1 MTVMLLLLCEVRTLL
16 KMRRVHLNGFILMS
30 KLTQHNVMVVC
41 VRIQTKIFISCTGLS
56 ADALLTH
63 LLDSYQLTSLCHVM
77 KANLREIQLYISRQH
92 AEWTSVLSFN
102 VCAVIHQNCM
112 YLLKGDKGWAATD
125 NVHLRAARWA
135 MPSRRGPHVMWQA
148 GPLPTY
154 GVNWASKL
162 KPASKHPDKR
172 SQWDAK
178 LLVTSL
184 HLPAP
189 RSLCT
194 AAGPLVS
201 GATSSHSVENG
212 SISWRPGITCKWWE
226 QTQSI
231 TFRNILYLEG
241 SVERF

>member
-1 MTVMLLLLCEVRTLL
+1 MLEFKQKYSSVAQVYLQMLYWRTYDYKTWQLSTTYIAVMLWRQ
-16 KMRRVHLNGFILMS
+16 N
-30 KLTQHNVMVVC
+30 
-41 VRIQTKIFISCTGLS
+41 
-56 ADALLTH
+56 
-63 LLDSYQLTSLCHVM
+63 
-77 KANLREIQLYISRQH
+77 ISRQH

-102 VCAVIHQNCM
+102 VSAVIHQNCI
-112 YLLKGDKGWAATD
+112 YLLKGGKGWAATD
-125 NVHLRAARWA
+125 NVHLRAARWV

-148 GPLPTY
+148 RPLPTY
-154 GVNWASKL
+154 GANWASKL
-162 KPASKHPDKR
+162 EPASKHPDKR

-184 HLPAP
+184 DLHASC
-189 RSLCT
+189 SLCT

-201 GATSSHSVENG
+201 GATLSHSVENG

-226 QTQSI
+226 QTQPI